1 MKLKLIITLT
11 IMSLFCPTVPA
22 FGLDLRIKE
31 NVRAF
36 VEQRDKMLQ
45 TATLKVNQKYNT
57 TSALFTGFTKG
68 GFSIFESRTGLNKR
82 NEDKTQKLYV
92 AAKNRILRGVGVR
105 LGVAEGTKDLAL
117 EMADFSAQLVTL
129 PAGLVNLGY
138 NIKEDPQ
145 KYKKSAV
152 SGAKTITSMLTNPG
166 SLLSALY
173 QEYKITEK
181 EAQKDPL
188 TMGKIQGKSAVYA
201 GTFLLGGGQVKSVSA
216 AKKVGTLTKA
226 GNTVNN
232 LMPRMKKGLLVFKN
246 DQTATFLPSQ
256 KLLFTLNVGDMFEGV
271 KIIQKEGNLLTLAN
285 GVKLY
290 ENARKVD
297 GEDIFAKIDYA
308 KFTTKQG
315 LLFDESERLANG
327 RFLYVIDYYD
337 NLLLTKK
344 GKAKFH
350 SQLPL
355 GKPVKY
361 AGELQLEDGM
371 VKMINRVSGH
381 YLPKT
386 EHFGEIFP
394 TLQRYLPGI
403 TKELFTPDIPDWLGN
418 LIK

>member
-22 FGLDLRIKE
+22 FGFDLNIRA
-31 NVRAF
+31 NVREF
-36 VEQRDKMLQ
+36 VEQRDKVLQ
-45 TATLKVNQKYNT
+45 KATLKVNQKFNNT
-57 TSALFTGFTKG
+57 TVLLTGLTKG
-68 GFSIFESRTGLNKR
+68 GFSLFESRTGLNKR
-82 NEDKTQKLYV
+82 NEDKPHKLYAV
-92 AAKNRILRGVGVR
+92 AKNHILREVGVR
-105 LGVAEGTKDLAL
+105 LGVAEGTKDFAL
-117 EMADFSAQLVTL
+117 GMADLTAQLVTL

-145 KYKKSAV
+145 KYKKKAV
-152 SGAKTITSMLTNPG
+152 SGANTFTSVLTNPG

-173 QEYKITEK
+173 KEYKITEK
-181 EAQKDPL
+181 EAQKNPL
-188 TMGKIQGKSAVYA
+188 TMGKIQGKSAFYA
-201 GTFLLGGGQVKSVSA
+201 GTLLLGGGPLKTVLA
-216 AKKVGTLTKA
+216 TPKA
-226 GNTVNN
+226 GALKINN
-232 LMPRMKKGLLVFKN
+232 LMPGMKKGLTTLKN
-246 DQTATFLPSQ
+246 DQTARFIPSQ
-256 KLLFTLNVGDMFEGV
+256 SLKPTFNVGDMFEGI
-271 KIIQKEGNLLTLAN
+271 KIVEKEGNLFTLAN

-290 ENARKVD
+290 ENARIVD

-308 KFTTKQG
+308 KFIARKG

-327 RFLYVIDYYD
+327 RFLYVIDYHD

-344 GKAKFH
+344 GTAKFH
-350 SQLPL
+350 SQLPQ

-403 TKELFTPDIPDWLGN
+403 TKELFTPKIPNWLEK
-418 LIK
+418 LIE